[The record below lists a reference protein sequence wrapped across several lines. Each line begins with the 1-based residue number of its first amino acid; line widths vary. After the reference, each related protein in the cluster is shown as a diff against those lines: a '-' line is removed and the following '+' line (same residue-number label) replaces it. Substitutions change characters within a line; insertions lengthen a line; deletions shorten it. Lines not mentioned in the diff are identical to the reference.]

1 MPPKRKF
8 HDAWLEQE
16 TLRDWLGRVDEDPRS
31 AQCKVCKTVLVA
43 DINTIKKHGRSK
55 AHSVQLRDCGTG
67 DPEPD
72 ATGVPGPSSVGEPWP
87 SGAAKAEPSGE
98 GKAGPSGALSDGV
111 ANAERELE
119 KFIAKHPLPPD
130 ATAHFIELLRTI
142 IPDSDIL
149 KQCTFESIKIPK
161 E

>member
-1 MPPKRKF
+1 M
-8 HDAWLEQE
+8 
-16 TLRDWLGRVDEDPRS
+16 GRVDEDPHS

-72 ATGVPGPSSVGEPWP
+72 ATWVLGPSSVGEPGP
-87 SGAAKAEPSGE
+87 SGVAKAEPSGE
-98 GKAGPSGALSDGV
+98 GKAGASGAAKAGPSGAPSDGV

-149 KQCTFESIKIPK
+149 KQCTFENIKFQK